1 MKHTIS
7 SLTVALALSFTS
19 AGLAQDADSDNAGA
33 VFVMTNA
40 ADRNEI
46 IAYDRSANGTLREGS
61 TFDTGGRGS
70 GGLVDPLESQ
80 GSLILNQNHSLLFAV
95 NAGSGNVS
103 VFRVDRSR
111 LSLVDVARSGGSEPN
126 ALAQHGD
133 LLYVLNTGGS
143 SGVAGFRLEEDGK
156 LTPIANSVRFLSTN
170 TSGAASLSFS
180 PDGRFLV
187 ITERLTNSIDIF
199 SVQEDGTLAP
209 IVVNQDALPGTFG
222 VAFAPNGTAL
232 VVETGPA
239 GAQNGSTIS
248 SYAVQEDGTLFSISA
263 GIPTLGAA
271 TCWNVVTPDGRFVYT
286 NNAGSFNISGFAI
299 GSNGTLTPLP
309 NTVQAS
315 DPNGSAN
322 IDITISSDGKF
333 LYSLNV
339 GIGTIGIFG
348 INKDGSL
355 SNLGSIGGVLAK
367 GGFNGIAAF

>member
-180 PDGRFLV
+180 PDGKFLV